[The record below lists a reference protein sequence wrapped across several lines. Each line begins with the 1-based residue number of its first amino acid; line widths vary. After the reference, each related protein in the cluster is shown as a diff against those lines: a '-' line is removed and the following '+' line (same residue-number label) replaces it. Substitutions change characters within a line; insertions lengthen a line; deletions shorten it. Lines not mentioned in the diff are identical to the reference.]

1 MTAKGKKVDVYL
13 CTKGAAAAIEFYK
26 KAFGATETGARIID
40 PQNRI
45 GHAEFMIGDSLIMI
59 SDEHPEMNIVGPE
72 TLGGTPIALTVHVDD
87 ADAVYKQ
94 ALAAGATALRPLN
107 DQFYGERSGQI
118 TDPFGHRWTI
128 SQHIE
133 DVSPAEMEK
142 RAKALYG

>member
-26 KAFGATETGARIID
+26 KAFGATETGARILD

-87 ADAVYKQ
+87 ANAVYKQ

>member
-26 KAFGATETGARIID
+26 KAFGATETGARILD

-87 ADAVYKQ
+87 ADTVYKQ